1 MKQHLYKRLLAF
13 VLIFGLL
20 LPTFAD
26 LVVKAVPNSTTS
38 EVNSKNTE
46 ILNADITKP
55 IEAVS
60 VTELTRDSQILKH
73 IDQTVLTANK
83 HIARL
88 AEEETLSSYAFL
100 NSDGT
105 KTVYYMDKEVKFL
118 DKDGKTV
125 EKDISL
131 TNTLNGFT
139 TVSNDIGLLLPND
152 PTNGIS
158 MSYNGYDI
166 IIVPEGGSLRK
177 AAQSNNSSVIYP
189 DYFGS
194 GMSLMYTPSLD
205 GLKEDI
211 VLSRYTGITTFVF
224 RLFTDGLRPYQENNR
239 YYLALSEAAE
249 MRIDMGEVVAFDAR
263 GRFSVGAMNVTT
275 VAEGQEY
282 LLTLSVDAEFLTDE
296 TTTYPVSIDPT
307 LTVSDNTHGAGA
319 IEDITIYSG
328 TPNANCDWSYLH
340 CGYYSSTYKVA
351 RTMFRLTGL
360 LASSEYQ
367 SASAA
372 DITSAEFHIQ
382 EATGTAALP
391 VHIYSNTGNAG
402 WTETGATWNNAG
414 HALGTIY
421 ATVSPGVNQA
431 VSYNITNLVQAWKNS
446 TESAQAG
453 FILVSS
459 NETSLDKAFYSSET
473 ATTSYRSY
481 VVVDYQE
488 ASDFSNAVTINSGA
502 TTSVNIETAGDK
514 KYFKFTPLVTGFFT
528 IQSSNSTGDPK
539 VWLYNCDQAQLHF
552 HDDIDPEMDNN
563 FALTYHFIANATYY
577 IAAGHYG
584 TRTGTYII
592 SIAPS
597 TSATPP
603 TLITTSSSFTKQV
616 SIDYAY
622 EVDCYMFTAA
632 DTVEYIFQSSAQAG
646 DPKIWIYD
654 SDLSLYSLGDD
665 YLGNYNF
672 RLEDVFEPNASYYV
686 VVGYHAKGTGSYGF
700 NILTPITLSGVNH
713 LQNAGTGSYLDIQ
726 GTGTEE
732 VVCQGSLHKNPQQRW
747 LFQQQ
752 SNGYYTIQSQYD
764 TVYYIGITNTNTDED
779 NVVLHES
786 VSDSTL
792 WKIYNDGANLLIEP
806 KTAPGKVLC
815 VPDDAE
821 GIALQLCWMSSAVYN
836 TNKWRIGVRW
846 GVTLEG
852 QHTQAWCWA
861 AATRMLVRYYA
872 PGEDIPSQEE
882 VAPLI
887 TGSDDSGGTLE
898 QAFRAVNYYH
908 SGTASINTDH
918 FIRVQG
924 KRLAEESLRTVLDF
938 GDILYIARRHYN
950 VDGDEQGGHASVIGG
965 YTTSIVNREL
975 VYQYIIFDPYPLNPP
990 SPWLEEPD
998 PTIQGHETTKSYQ
1011 WICYEYLGNADTFF
1025 PADIWVGFITASLDY
1040 FDSLTLLSPVSS

>member
-1 MKQHLYKRLLAF
+1 M
-13 VLIFGLL
+13 LIFGLL
-20 LPTFAD
+20 LPNFAN
-26 LVVKAVPNSTTS
+26 LVVNAAPNSTTS
-38 EVNSKNTE
+38 KVNSENTE
-46 ILNADITKP
+46 ILDADIAKP

-105 KTVYYMDKEVKFL
+105 KTVYYMDKEVKYL

-152 PTNGIS
+152 PASGIS
-158 MSYNGYDI
+158 MSYDGYDI
-166 IIVPEGGSLRK
+166 ILVPEGGSLRK
-177 AAQSNNSSVIYP
+177 AAQNNNSSVIYP

-211 VLSRYTGITTFVF
+211 VLSRYTGVTTFVF

-249 MRIDMGEVVAFDAR
+249 MRIDMGDVVAFDAR

-328 TPNANCDWSYLH
+328 TPNANCDWPYLH
-340 CGYYSSTYKVA
+340 CGYYNSTYKVA

-360 LASSEYQ
+360 LSSSEYQ
-367 SASAA
+367 AVSAT
-372 DITSAEFHIQ
+372 DITSAQFHIQ

-391 VHIYSNTGNAG
+391 VHIYSNTGDAG
-402 WTETGATWNNAG
+402 WTETGATWNNSG
-414 HALGTIY
+414 HTLGTIY

-431 VSYNITNLVQAWKNS
+431 VSYDITTLVQAWKNS

-473 ATTSYRSY
+473 TTTSYRSY
-481 VVVDYQE
+481 VVVNYE
-488 ASDFSNAVTINSGA
+488 VGNDFSSAVEINSGA

-528 IQSSNSTGDPK
+528 IQSSNLTGDPK
-539 VWLYNCDQAQLHF
+539 VWLYNCDQAQLNS
-552 HDDIDPEMDNN
+552 HDDIDSGANNN
-563 FALTYHFIANATYY
+563 FALTYHFTANATYY
-577 IAAGHYG
+577 ISAGHYG
-584 TRTGTYII
+584 TRTGTYSI
-592 SIAPS
+592 SVAPS

-603 TLITTSSSFTKQV
+603 TLTTTPSSLTNQV

-622 EVDCYMFTAA
+622 EVECYMFAAA
-632 DTVEYIFQSSAQAG
+632 DTAEYIFQSSTAVG

-654 SDLSLYSLGDD
+654 SNLSLYSLGDD

-672 RLEDVFEPNASYYV
+672 RLKDVFEPNALYYV

-713 LQNAGTGSYLDIQ
+713 LQNVGSALYLDIL

-732 VVCQGSLHKNPQQRW
+732 VVRQRLLHKNPQQRW
-747 LFQQQ
+747 RFQQQ

-764 TVYYIGITNTNTDED
+764 TTYYIGITSTNTDEN

-792 WKIYNDGANLLIEP
+792 WKIYNDGNALLIEP

-815 VPDDAE
+815 VPDSDH
-821 GIALQLCWMSSAVYN
+821 GTALQLCWMSSTVSN
-836 TNKWRIGVRW
+836 RNKWTIGVQW
-846 GVTLEG
+846 GVPLEG
-852 QHTQAWCWA
+852 QQKSDWCWA
-861 AATRMLVRYYA
+861 AATRMLVSNYSTV
-872 PGEDIPSQEE
+872 PSNR
-882 VAPLI
+882 
-887 TGSDDSGGTLE
+887 T
-898 QAFRAVNYYH
+898 QARAVEEAATDSRNSGTYDDAKRAANYYS
-908 SGTASINTDH
+908 SGDISTNPH
-918 FIRVQG
+918 GFIPYKNRI
-924 KRLAEESLRTVLDF
+924 LSEENLRSVLDD
-938 GDILYIARRHYN
+938 GHVLYISRGHYTEEN
-950 VDGDEQGGHASVIGG
+950 ERGRGHAYVIVG
-965 YTTSIVNREL
+965 YTTNIVGTEL
-975 VYQYIIFDPYPLNPP
+975 TYQFTLIDPYPENPP
-990 SPWLEEPD
+990 DPWD
-998 PTIQGHETTKSYQ
+998 NPTSTTAQEKNKSYQ
-1011 WICYEYLGNADTFF
+1011 WICNGRSVSAISGG
-1025 PADIWVGFITASLDY
+1025 DIGIWDGFIVSDPVFTTDE
-1040 FDSLTLLSPVSS
+1040 TLAPIFN